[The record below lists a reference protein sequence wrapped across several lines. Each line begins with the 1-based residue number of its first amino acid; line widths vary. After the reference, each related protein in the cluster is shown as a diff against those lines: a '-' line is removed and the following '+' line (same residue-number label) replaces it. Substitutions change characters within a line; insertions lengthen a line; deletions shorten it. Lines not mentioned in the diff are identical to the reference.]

1 MDFPTWAA
9 PRRATFDA
17 YLEDRFL
24 DAWPS
29 SFAEPLRYALFG
41 GGKRFRPLMV
51 LAAYEALAE
60 NPEDLTPALPLAAAI
75 ELVHTY
81 SLVHDDLPSMDDDD
95 ERRGRPTL
103 HKKWDEAMA
112 ILVGDALLTE
122 AFLLVTEA
130 PLSDHVCRDVNR
142 RLSGASGYRG
152 MVGGQ
157 VADIQWSQSDWGMDE
172 LLRLHAMKTGA
183 LITFAA
189 EAGALAAG
197 ATDDQVNTLSA
208 IGKAVGLAFQL
219 ADDVLDEEED
229 AGADGTPSFL
239 KFRDRTATLNH
250 AQEVISGAIEQ
261 AATLP
266 RPDAL
271 VGLALF
277 CVNRSH

>member
-1 MDFPTWAA
+1 MDFSTWAA
-9 PRRATFDA
+9 PRRAAFDA

-60 NPEDLTPALPLAAAI
+60 NPNDLTPALPLAAAI

-103 HKKWDEAMA
+103 HRKWDEAMA

-130 PLSDHVCRDVNR
+130 PLNDHVCRDVTR

-172 LLRLHAMKTGA
+172 LLRRLC
-183 LITFAA
+183 
-189 EAGALAAG
+189 
-197 ATDDQVNTLSA
+197 
-208 IGKAVGLAFQL
+208 
-219 ADDVLDEEED
+219 
-229 AGADGTPSFL
+229 
-239 KFRDRTATLNH
+239 
-250 AQEVISGAIEQ
+250 SGAWM
-261 AATLP
+261 L
-266 RPDAL
+266 
-271 VGLALF
+271 G
-277 CVNRSH
+277 

>member
-1 MDFPTWAA
+1 MDFLTWAA
-9 PRRATFDA
+9 PRRDAFDA
-17 YLEDRFL
+17 YLKDRFL
-24 DAWPS
+24 DAWPP

-60 NPEDLTPALPLAAAI
+60 HPDDLGPALPLAAAI

-103 HKKWDEAMA
+103 HKRWDEATA

-122 AFLLVTEA
+122 AFMLVTEA
-130 PLSDHVCRDVNR
+130 PLSDAVCREVTR
-142 RLSGASGYRG
+142 RLSRSSGYRG

-172 LLRLHAMKTGA
+172 LLKLHAMKTGA

-197 ATDDQVNTLSA
+197 AQSAQVETLGA
-208 IGKAVGLAFQL
+208 IGKAIGLAFQL

-229 AGADGTPSFL
+229 AGEHGPPSFL
-239 KFRDRTATLNH
+239 KFQNKETTQSH
-250 AQEVISGAIEQ
+250 AQSVISSAIKKAE
-261 AATLP
+261 TLP
-266 RPDAL
+266 RPEAL
-271 VGLALF
+271 IALAHF
-277 CVNRSH
+277 CVNRNH

>member
-1 MDFPTWAA
+1 MNFPTWAA
-9 PRRATFDA
+9 PRRAAFDA
-17 YLEDRFL
+17 YLEERFC

-60 NPEDLTPALPLAAAI
+60 NPEDLTPALPFAAAI

-103 HKKWDEAMA
+103 HKKWDEAVA

-130 PLSDHVCRDVNR
+130 PLSDDVCRDVTR
-142 RLSGASGYRG
+142 RLSRAAGYRG

-157 VADIQWSQSDWGMDE
+157 VADIQWSQSDWGIDE

-197 ATDDQVNTLSA
+197 ATADQIERLGA
-208 IGKAVGLAFQL
+208 IGRAVGLAFQL

-229 AGADGTPSFL
+229 AGADGPPSFL
-239 KFRDRTATLNH
+239 KFQDRATTLNH
-250 AQEVISGAIEQ
+250 AQEVISGAMEQ

-271 VGLALF
+271 IGLAQF
-277 CVNRSH
+277 CVNRKH